1 MYKFKLEIRNRFP
14 INKGRFGK
22 AYIAMEESKLLPNL
36 MKLVNSWKVFAI

>member
-1 MYKFKLEIRNRFP
+1 MYKFKLEIINSFL

-36 MKLVNSWKVFAI
+36 MKLMSLWKVFVI